1 VYKYLGFKQSSTIIH
16 IEGNSQIEKQFYSS
30 TKCLLKTFLT
40 GNNET
45 KAVNTHGGR
54 LLNYSFVFIIWT
66 KTDIRNINIKLRK
79 LFTNIY

>member
-16 IEGNSQIEKQFYSS
+16 IEGNSQIEKQYSS

-40 GNNET
+40 GNNVT
-45 KAVNTHGGR
+45 KAVNTHAGL

-66 KTDIRNINIKLRK
+66 RSDIRNINIKLRK
-79 LFTNIY
+79 LFTNI